1 MGAYVRCTSAP
12 AGGGPVLEQL
22 VSPGDTEL
30 PTSYNMPGPLVS
42 TPLQPPCPSS
52 KPGRCGGEDRAPTF
66 LILCSWPWRPPSGQQ
81 LGVVYVGM
89 GEKGPCTPTP

>member
-1 MGAYVRCTSAP
+1 M
-12 AGGGPVLEQL
+12 LEQL

-66 LILCSWPWRPPSGQQ
+66 LILCSWPWQPPSGQQ
-81 LGVVYVGM
+81 LGVVCVCWYWG
-89 GEKGPCTPTP
+89 GRTLHPNTLNLGLTGQTG